1 MVPRAPSNRPRA
13 ATLNREKRVLGAIF
27 LGIPLLWL
35 VIFVVVPIFLVLYL
49 SFTSYDIIRA
59 PRWIGTGNFE
69 DLLDDPLFLTAV
81 KNTLVYTAVTVPI
94 GIALSLGLALLVNQ
108 RVMGVGIFRTIF
120 YAPVMAPIV
129 AVALV
134 WVLFYDPTI
143 GLFNYLLR
151 LLGLPP
157 ERWLTSSALA
167 MPSIILMSLWKGL
180 GLNMVIFLAGLQAIP
195 QELHEA
201 ASLDGASRFR
211 DFRSIT
217 LPLLAPSMIYVLVT
231 SLVASFQVFS
241 QVYVMTN
248 GGPNNATTTIVHQIY
263 RTAFVHLDLGYA
275 SAMALVLFVIL
286 VLASLANIRVLARGG
301 SL

>member
-1 MVPRAPSNRPRA
+1 MRRRPGALRRQR
-13 ATLNREKRVLGAIF
+13 LVLGMVF
-27 LGIPLLWL
+27 LGIPLAWL
-35 VIFVVVPIFLVLYL
+35 TVFVIMPLFLVLYL
-49 SFTSYDIIRA
+49 SFTAYNIISA
-59 PRWIGTGNFE
+59 PHWIGLGNFQ
-69 DLLDDPLFLTAV
+69 DLFEDPLFFTAL
-81 KNTLVYTAVTVPI
+81 KNTLVYTAATVPL
-94 GIALSLGLALLVNQ
+94 GIVLSLGLAMLVN
-108 RVMGVGIFRTIF
+108 RRLGSAVLFRAIF

-143 GLFNYLLR
+143 GLFNYLLS
-151 LLGLPP
+151 LAGVGPQ
-157 ERWLTSSALA
+157 RWLTSSALA
-167 MPSIILMSLWKGL
+167 MPSIVLMSLWKGL

-195 QELHEA
+195 HELYEA
-201 ASLDGASRFR
+201 ASLDGAGPWRGFWHV
-211 DFRSIT
+211 T

-231 SLVASFQVFS
+231 SIVASFQVFS

-286 VLASLANIRVLARGG
+286 VAASLANVRVLARGG

>member
-1 MVPRAPSNRPRA
+1 M
-13 ATLNREKRVLGAIF
+13 LNREKRLLGAIF

-49 SFTSYDIIRA
+49 SFTTYDIIRA
-59 PRWIGTGNFE
+59 PRWIGLGNFT
-69 DLLDDPLFLTAV
+69 DLLDDPLFFTAV
-81 KNTLVYTAVTVPI
+81 RNTLVYTAVTVPL
-94 GIALSLGLALLVNQ
+94 GIALSLGLAVLVNQ
-108 RVMGVGIFRTIF
+108 RVMGVAIFRTIF

-167 MPSIILMSLWKGL
+167 MPSIIVMSLWKGL

-195 QELHEA
+195 RELHEA
-201 ASLDGASRFR
+201 ASLDGAGKLREFW
-211 DFRSIT
+211 SIT